1 MFSEGRERLMANVRQ
16 RYSFPPDSEVELGV
30 GSFPAATSPGSE
42 PLSWSRTIENLLW
55 QFAAVFAIYYGDSR
69 HHLCHVLFFDT
80 RVRRIPFLLGFAS
93 LAIGAAISTYLAV
106 WFRHILKCEDKWE
119 LIAPTAIPTAT
130 LVGLTSLLLFS
141 VALWP
146 IWDVLSLPLL
156 VNSGSNP
163 SSS

>member
-80 RVRRIPFLLGFAS
+80 RVRRSAEFRFYWVLQVLQSVRRSPPTWQFGFVTSSNVKINGS
-93 LAIGAAISTYLAV
+93 LS
-106 WFRHILKCEDKWE
+106 H
-119 LIAPTAIPTAT
+119 
-130 LVGLTSLLLFS
+130 
-141 VALWP
+141 
-146 IWDVLSLPLL
+146 LPQ
-156 VNSGSNP
+156 SRP
-163 SSS
+163 PP